1 MRTLYGLASPGVC
14 GRWLPVWL
22 PPGRRA
28 DWSAVVPAL
37 VQAGHRVD
45 LLDLLGFGASEKP
58 KRHTY
63 SIHEQV

>member
-1 MRTLYGLASPGVC
+1 
-14 GRWLPVWL
+14 
-22 PPGRRA
+22 
-28 DWSAVVPAL
+28 VPAL